1 MSPVLVSSR
10 SVDFRVSRHVA
21 SCTINTCLR
30 AFQSQIVYNEK
41 PMKQKVLRD
50 AGLNPQPLRYE
61 WRAIPITPIPQPPD
75 YAMQVHSYIVLTGM
89 DQITLTMVVQLSH
102 ACVFPLTLM
111 S

>member
-41 PMKQKVLRD
+41 PMKQKVLQD

-61 WRAIPITPIPQPPD
+61 WRAIPITPIPQSGEQP
-75 YAMQVHSYIVLTGM
+75 HFHIVLTGM